1 MIMIDKLQPLIGK
14 YNNNCYFKQDP
25 ISIVK
30 RYKGL
35 KDIEIAAVICST
47 LSFGNR
53 QQIYKACKK
62 TMDIMG
68 NSPYKYLMDSK
79 YLEYRNSDECWY
91 RMLKMRDFAILCL
104 RLKSI
109 YATYNSM
116 ELLLL
121 NSNDYVETLTNIF
134 NGCNGIPKDNKS
146 ACKRLCLMLRWLVR
160 QDGKVDIGI
169 WKNLDQ
175 SKLLLPLDIHS
186 LNTLRNLGVL
196 MRKSNDRIA
205 AIEATQW
212 AKSFYPN
219 DPAILDFFLFGE
231 SYERAHPEEFK
242 EPERISMTND
252 QILLVATYIV
262 IYVNEL
268 ANVCVMDIKPSI
280 ANKDKETQ
288 KIYFAALKRVKEYQS
303 RMAKIAGDNAI
314 GIYASYCD
322 ALDQEVLP
330 VIEKYRMS
338 IEKYLCYIEGVENPY
353 FLSMV
358 ELARSITNYSVIA
371 ISKRIAECL
380 KFDENA
386 VALRGYK
393 QSELLKILEELCKW
407 CFRKASDINYNESE
421 ECVNAYR
428 EFDAILTNPDIIS
441 TCIINAN
448 ELENK

>member
-1 MIMIDKLQPLIGK
+1 MTDKLQ
-14 YNNNCYFKQDP
+14 
-25 ISIVK
+25 
-30 RYKGL
+30 
-35 KDIEIAAVICST
+35 T
-47 LSFGNR
+47 
-53 QQIYKACKK
+53 
-62 TMDIMG
+62 
-68 NSPYKYLMDSK
+68 
-79 YLEYRNSDECWY
+79 
-91 RMLKMRDFAILCL
+91 
-104 RLKSI
+104 
-109 YATYNSM
+109 
-116 ELLLL
+116 
-121 NSNDYVETLTNIF
+121 
-134 NGCNGIPKDNKS
+134 
-146 ACKRLCLMLRWLVR
+146 
-160 QDGKVDIGI
+160 
-169 WKNLDQ
+169 
-175 SKLLLPLDIHS
+175 
-186 LNTLRNLGVL
+186 
-196 MRKSNDRIA
+196 
-205 AIEATQW
+205 
-212 AKSFYPN
+212 
-219 DPAILDFFLFGE
+219 
-231 SYERAHPEEFK
+231 K
-242 EPERISMTND
+242 EPERIPMTND

-338 IEKYLCYIEGVENPY
+338 IEKYLCDIEGVENPY

-358 ELARSITNYSVIA
+358 ELARSITSYSVIA

-393 QSELLKILEELCKW
+393 QSELLKILEDLCKW